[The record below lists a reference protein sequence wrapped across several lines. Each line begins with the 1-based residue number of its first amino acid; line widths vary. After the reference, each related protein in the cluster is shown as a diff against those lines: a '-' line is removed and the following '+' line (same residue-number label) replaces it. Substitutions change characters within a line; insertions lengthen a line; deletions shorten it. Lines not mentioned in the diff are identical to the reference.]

1 MKTKT
6 LLALAT
12 GLIGFAA
19 TAKAAISTVSSQ
31 SIAQGNSLWIAF
43 DGTTLSVSTGST
55 RGWEVRSQAYY
66 QGYPDYGYGGGDYGY
81 GGGGYVGGN
90 PAQLAFGTTSWY
102 SYGATTY
109 SLSAGDMIDSST
121 SFSGDSI
128 TYTSSSSV
136 SDAYVGIRVNTETS
150 YGAND
155 GGIHFGWVKLSYDSA
170 TGAAQLLGAGMNTT
184 SGEGITAGQGITAAV
199 PEPSALALMG
209 LGAVGLVARRR
220 RVA

>member
-1 MKTKT
+1 M
-6 LLALAT
+6 
-12 GLIGFAA
+12 
-19 TAKAAISTVSSQ
+19 
-31 SIAQGNSLWIAF
+31 
-43 DGTTLSVSTGST
+43 
-55 RGWEVRSQAYY
+55 
-66 QGYPDYGYGGGDYGY
+66 
-81 GGGGYVGGN
+81 GGN
-90 PAQLAFGTTSWY
+90 PAQLAFGTTGWY

-121 SFSGDSI
+121 SFSGSTT

-136 SDAYVGIRVNTETS
+136 SDAYVGIRVNTETA
-150 YGAND
+150 YGLNN

-199 PEPSALALMG
+199 PEPSALALLG

>member
-6 LLALAT
+6 LLSLAT

-43 DGTTLSVSTGST
+43 DGTTLSVSSVST
-55 RGWEVRSQAYY
+55 RGWEVQSQAYF
-66 QGYPDYGYGGGDYGY
+66 QGYPWDEGYEF
-81 GGGGYVGGN
+81 GN
-90 PAQLAFGTTSWY
+90 PAQLAFGTTGWY
-102 SYGATTY
+102 SLGATTY
-109 SLSAGDMIDSST
+109 SLSVGDMIDSST
-121 SFSGDSI
+121 SFEDN
-128 TYTSSSSV
+128 TTAYTSSSSV
-136 SDAYVGIRVNTETS
+136 SDAYVGIRVNTETA
-150 YGAND
+150 YGLNN

-199 PEPSALALMG
+199 PEPSALALLG
-209 LGAVGLVARRR
+209 LGAVGLLARRR

>member
-1 MKTKT
+1 M
-6 LLALAT
+6 ARP
-12 GLIGFAA
+12 G
-19 TAKAAISTVSSQ
+19 
-31 SIAQGNSLWIAF
+31 
-43 DGTTLSVSTGST
+43 
-55 RGWEVRSQAYY
+55 RPPRYE
-66 QGYPDYGYGGGDYGY
+66 
-81 GGGGYVGGN
+81 GGN
-90 PAQLAFGTTSWY
+90 PAQLAFGTTGWY

-121 SFSGDSI
+121 SFSGDTS

>member
-6 LLALAT
+6 LLSLAT

-43 DGTTLSVSTGST
+43 DGTTLSVSSGST
-55 RGWEVRSQAYY
+55 RGWEVLSQAYF
-66 QGYPDYGYGGGDYGY
+66 QGYNMARPGRPPQ
-81 GGGGYVGGN
+81 YVGGH
-90 PAQLAFGTTSWY
+90 PAQLAFGTTGWY

-121 SFSGDSI
+121 SFSGD
-128 TYTSSSSV
+128 TTAYTSSSSV
-136 SDAYVGIRVNTETS
+136 SDAYVGIRVNTETA
-150 YGAND
+150 YGLNN

-199 PEPSALALMG
+199 PEPSALALLG
-209 LGAVGLVARRR
+209 LGAVGLLARRR